1 MDLNAL
7 FRPKN
12 VGFALILLLF
22 AAFPKVLT
30 LQETFF
36 YRDFSRFAYP
46 LAFTIGRPF
55 GDVSEFPLWNPYNH
69 CGVSFPGPVEHQ
81 GTLSTVFH
89 LPSFSTVRVAGGFL
103 N

>member
-55 GDVSEFPLWNPYNH
+55 GDVSSPCGIHTIIAEFPFLAQWNTKALYPLSFIYLLFPPSGSL
-69 CGVSFPGPVEHQ
+69 GVF
-81 GTLSTVFH
+81 
-89 LPSFSTVRVAGGFL
+89 
-103 N
+103 